1 MRWSTK
7 CAIRLPCIAV
17 SGTSSGARVSVT
29 ARITTPPVAPRS
41 PEVALSSTGKPITR
55 IALAPAAA
63 IECDAP
69 RRNVTVPPGVSSR
82 AAARVA
88 GDAIEQ

>member
-1 MRWSTK
+1 M
-7 CAIRLPCIAV
+7 AV
-17 SGTSSGARVSVT
+17 SGTSSGALVSVT

-41 PEVALSSTGKPITR
+41 PDVALSSTGKPITR
-55 IALAPAAA
+55 MALAPAAA

-69 RRNVTVPPGVSSR
+69 RRNVTVLPGVSSR

-88 GDAIEQ
+88 GDATSKISHATEPATVAHR